1 MIMVRWMRVLG
12 FSVIL
17 MGTITLAFYAPIR
30 SSVLAQQPTGSIP
43 TVTGTPQGVVV
54 ALYLDI
60 PLENVYAG
68 PSSYLYPPIGVL
80 LAGQEAPAYGRSED
94 GNWIQIYY
102 PGVPGSVAWIYAPYV
117 TIKRNGELPIIPP
130 PPTPT
135 PASTPTI
142 DPTLVAAFIAPSTPT
157 RLPTYT
163 APAPLVLPTFSEDPS
178 SSSRLPMGLLI
189 LGFGF
194 IGGLG
199 VLISFLRGR

>member
-1 MIMVRWMRVLG
+1 MRVLG
-12 FSVIL
+12 YTVMIV
-17 MGTITLAFYAPIR
+17 GAVTLTFYAPIH

-43 TVTGTPQGVVV
+43 TVTGTSPGVVV

-60 PLENVYAG
+60 AMESVYAG

-80 LAGQEAPAYGRSED
+80 LAGQEAPAYGKSED

-102 PGVPGSVAWIYAPYV
+102 PGVPGSVAWVYAPYV

-130 PPTPT
+130 PATPT

-142 DPTLVAAFIAPSTPT
+142 NPTLAAAFIPPSTPT

-178 SSSRLPMGLLI
+178 SSSGLPMGLLI

-194 IGGLG
+194 VGGLG